1 MTNFLE
7 LLRDPAWQFVGAV
20 IGLAALVAMFLVY
33 WLQRQRKAIAYEVV
47 SKNQLLTVREELE
60 GRLQVMYEG
69 QPARDICLLVLK
81 LLNTGN
87 VAIATA
93 DYERPVSFS
102 TGPSSKILSAA
113 VTEVD
118 PDNLVVVLKSEES
131 RVVIEPV
138 LLNSKDSITLK
149 LLVSDF
155 SGTIST
161 DGRIIGVKAIEHRGE
176 TTGYHTLL
184 MAFFVICIAI
194 GVYLTIGSVPVPTT
208 QPPMPIK
215 AKVGMTIFL
224 SGYIGLVVVMLK
236 TRRFRNIFVRAVRRL
251 RGELEPSPLS

>member
-1 MTNFLE
+1 MLN
-7 LLRDPAWQFVGAV
+7 LLRDPAWQFVGAA
-20 IGLAALVAMFLVY
+20 IALVALAATFLVY

-47 SKNQLLTVREELE
+47 SENQLLTVGEELE
-60 GRLQVMYEG
+60 GRLQVVYEG

-102 TGPSSKILSAA
+102 TGQSSKILSAV

-118 PDNLVVVLKSEES
+118 PDNLTVVLKAEES
-131 RVVIEPV
+131 RLVIDPV

-161 DGRIIGVKAIEHRGE
+161 DGRIIGVKAIGRLGE
-176 TTGYHTLL
+176 TTGYHLLL
-184 MAFFVICIAI
+184 MMVYVICMVVGIYLGAAHAPEPTTRPSLRIEQKIGLAIFVI
-194 GVYLTIGSVPVPTT
+194 GN
-208 QPPMPIK
+208 
-215 AKVGMTIFL
+215 
-224 SGYIGLVVVMLK
+224 IGLCSIMLRP
-236 TRRFRNIFVRAVRRL
+236 RRFRDILERVARRL
-251 RGELEPSPLS
+251 HG